1 MKLHEVPLLFDVSS
15 EGRCYPVVPDV
26 DVPEKPIDD
35 LLPPECR
42 RKKPPRLPDIGAV
55 EVTRHF
61 IRLSRRNVGV
71 DNVFY
76 PLGSCTMKFNP
87 KATEKIAAMSGFA
100 MLHPCQDYSSVQG
113 MLELLYECE
122 QFLCEI
128 SGFDAVSL
136 APAAGAH
143 GEMTS
148 LMVIRAVL
156 RERGEGRKKVLIP
169 DSAHGTN
176 PASCTVVGFETV
188 PLKSG
193 ADGLIDLEDL
203 KAKMTEDVS
212 VLMAT
217 NPNTLGLFETNICE
231 AAKIV
236 HDKGG
241 YVYMDG
247 ANLNAILG
255 IARPG
260 DFGMDVMHFNLHK
273 TFSTPHGGGGPGSG
287 PIGVT
292 KELEPFLP
300 VPRPVK
306 NGDGEYL
313 LDWKN
318 PKTIGQTRSF
328 AGNIGVIVK
337 AWAYIRMLGAAGLK
351 RAAEHAVLN
360 ANYLRSRLRG
370 TYKIAQDRMCMHECV
385 FSAPEIEG
393 SKAPG
398 QDVAKR
404 LLDYGFHPPTVYFP
418 LIVPHALMIEPTETE
433 SKATLDEFAEALFEI
448 AREAAEE
455 PEKLREAPV
464 STPVRRL
471 DETAAARKPI
481 LRWNPDE

>member
-1 MKLHEVPLLFDVSS
+1 MKPHEVPLLFEASS

-26 DVPEKPIDD
+26 DVPLKPVDD

-42 RKKPPRLPDIGAV
+42 RSEAPRLPDVGAV
-55 EVTRHF
+55 GVTRHF
-61 IRLSRRNVGV
+61 VRLSRRNVGV

-87 KATEKIAAMSGFA
+87 KATEKVASLDGFA
-100 MLHPCQDYSSVQG
+100 MLHPYQDFTSVQG
-113 MLELLYECE
+113 MLKMLYECE

-148 LMVIRAVL
+148 LMVIRAAL
-156 RERGEGRKKVLIP
+156 RERKEGRTKVLIP

-176 PASCTVVGFETV
+176 PASCTIAGFQTV
-188 PLKSG
+188 LLKSG
-193 ADGLIDLEDL
+193 PDGLIDLDDL
-203 KAKMTEDVS
+203 RAKMTGDVGA
-212 VLMAT
+212 LMAT
-217 NPNTLGLFETNICE
+217 NPNTLGLFEDNICE
-231 AAKIV
+231 VAKIV

-300 VPRPVK
+300 VPRPVR
-306 NGDGEYL
+306 NDEGEYS

-318 PKTIGQTRSF
+318 PKTIGQTRVF

-337 AWAYIRMLGAAGLK
+337 TWAYIRMLGAKGL
-351 RAAEHAVLN
+351 RRVAEHAVLN
-360 ANYLRSRLRG
+360 ANYLRKRLDSSF
-370 TYKIAQDRMCMHECV
+370 KIAHDRTCMHECV
-385 FSAPEIEG
+385 FSAPEVEG
-393 SKAPG
+393 SKVPA

-433 SKATLDEFAEALFEI
+433 SKATLDEFADTLLEI

-455 PEKLREAPV
+455 PEKLLEAPV
-464 STPVRRL
+464 NTPVRRL
-471 DETAAARKPI
+471 DETEAARNPV
-481 LRWNPDE
+481 LRWRPGE

>member
-1 MKLHEVPLLFDVSS
+1 MKPHEVPLLFETSS

-26 DVPEKPIDD
+26 DVPEKPIDE

-42 RKKPPRLPDIGAV
+42 RKAAPRLPDLAAID
-55 EVTRHF
+55 VTRHF

-87 KATEKIAAMSGFA
+87 KATERLAALGGFA
-100 MLHPCQDYSSVQG
+100 FLHPYQDFETAQG
-113 MLELLYECE
+113 MLELLYETE
-122 QFLCEI
+122 RFLCEI

-148 LMVIRAVL
+148 LMVIRAAL
-156 RERGEGRKKVLIP
+156 RKRGENRKTVLIP

-176 PASCTVVGFETV
+176 PASCTIAGFKTAA
-188 PLKSG
+188 LKSG
-193 ADGLIDLEDL
+193 PDGLIDTEDL
-203 KAKMTEDVS
+203 KSKMNEDVGA
-212 VLMAT
+212 LMVT
-217 NPNTLGLFETNICE
+217 NPNTLGLFENNICE
-231 AAKIV
+231 ISRIV
-236 HDKGG
+236 HDAGG

-260 DFGMDVMHFNLHK
+260 DFGIDIMHFNLHK

-292 KELEPFLP
+292 SELEPYLP
-300 VPRPVK
+300 VPRPEK
-306 NGDGEYL
+306 GKSGYT
-313 LDWKN
+313 LDWKK
-318 PKTIGQTRSF
+318 PKSIGQTRAF

-337 AWAYIRMLGAAGLK
+337 SWGYIRMLGAKGLK
-351 RAAEHAVLN
+351 RVAEHSVLN
-360 ANYLRSRLRG
+360 ANYLRSRLG
-370 TYKIAQDRMCMHECV
+370 SSYKIAQDRICMHECV
-385 FSAPEIEG
+385 FTAPEVG
-393 SKAPG
+393 DSKAPA
-398 QDVAKR
+398 QDIAKR

-433 SKATLDEFAEALFEI
+433 SKATLDEFAEILIEI
-448 AREAAEE
+448 AREAREE
-455 PEKLREAPV
+455 PEKLIGAPV
-464 STPVRRL
+464 NTPVRRL
-471 DETAAARKPI
+471 DETGAARNPI
-481 LRWNPDE
+481 LRWTPAE